1 MYIAYILFLALL
13 ICEQCITALVCRFST
28 YRSFNSKVIQLTK
41 LVFFYRKKEKLFQR
55 NKKLLTILLN
65 NINKDNILLRLET

>member
-13 ICEQCITALVCRFST
+13 ICEQCITALICRFST

-41 LVFFYRKKEKLFQR
+41 LVFFYRKEEKLFQH
-55 NKKLLTILLN
+55 NKKLLTTRI
-65 NINKDNILLRLET
+65 ISVKTIYFYD